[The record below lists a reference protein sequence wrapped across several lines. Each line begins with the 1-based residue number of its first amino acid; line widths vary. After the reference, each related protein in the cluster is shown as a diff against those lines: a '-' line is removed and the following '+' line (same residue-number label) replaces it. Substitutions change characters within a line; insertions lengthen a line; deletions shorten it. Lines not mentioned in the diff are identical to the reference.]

1 MEREPDGT
9 LVTLLDEDGN
19 EKEFEHLATI
29 EHEGTTYVG
38 LIPAFMEAEQ
48 LVENDGELI
57 ILKMVEDENGDDIL
71 SSIDDDDEFNV
82 VSHEF
87 EEMLEND
94 YDIIGEDE
102 DRLDEDA
109 ESLEDD
115 ILDDEDDGDN
125 DGSADES

>member
-19 EKEFEHLATI
+19 EQEFEHLATI

-38 LIPAFMEAEQ
+38 LIPAFMEAEE

-71 SSIDDDDEFNV
+71 SSIDDDDEFAII
-82 VSHEF
+82 SHEF

-102 DRLDEDA
+102 DRLDED
-109 ESLEDD
+109 DD
-115 ILDDEDDGDN
+115 SIDDEDDGDSDN
-125 DGSADES
+125 DGSSDEN